1 VSKPKREKKSK
12 AAREHETCCCPFCFS
27 NRMIEETKEQ
37 YSGFFTHMRKARIEV
52 LRALRTLI
60 DERISSLE
68 EHKKK
73 VTKVKVE

>member
-1 VSKPKREKKSK
+1 MSKPKKEEKGKG
-12 AAREHETCCCPFCFS
+12 RVEHTTCCCPFCLS
-27 NRMIEETKEQ
+27 SRMIEEAKEQ